1 LRDRIDVRRIHATKA
16 QDRTH
21 SSRKKANNRRMGGA
35 TYKSPLTFRK
45 PFLPKETV

>member
-1 LRDRIDVRRIHATKA
+1 MRDRIDVRRIQATKA
-16 QDRTH
+16 QDRTD
-21 SSRKKANNRRMGGA
+21 SRTKKANNRRMEGA